1 MDLSI
6 QVSCWESCRL
16 TVVRTPAFPGRHRS
30 SHKNRKGDPKHGI
43 ESLTIEMQTFLVG
56 KREQFR
62 DSTSLLHC
70 TGHRGVRR
78 WGDFSF
84 IFISAQFSSA
94 SLLPLLLSSGLRA
107 CSSWVFLYV
116 RLDPDLGLGLRPSVV
131 EPQFCYSSAEYGN
144 GGKRRETL
152 RETPTSAWE
161 VPSSYSLQGTLS
173 QVREWQ

>member
-94 SLLPLLLSSGLRA
+94 SLLPPPLAPTPLQWARSLLKLGLSLRSSGPRPGPRSAPISRGAPILLFKCGVWEWGKEKRDTQRNTHF
-107 CSSWVFLYV
+107 S
-116 RLDPDLGLGLRPSVV
+116 LG
-131 EPQFCYSSAEYGN
+131 SA
-144 GGKRRETL
+144 
-152 RETPTSAWE
+152 
-161 VPSSYSLQGTLS
+161 Q
-173 QVREWQ
+173 